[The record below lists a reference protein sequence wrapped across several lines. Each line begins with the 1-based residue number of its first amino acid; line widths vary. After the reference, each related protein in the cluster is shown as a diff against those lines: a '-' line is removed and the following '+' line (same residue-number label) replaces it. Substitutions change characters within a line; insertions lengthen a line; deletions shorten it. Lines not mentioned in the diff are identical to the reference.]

1 MLLEKYM
8 RDGVTVIALDGDLD
22 SHSAPE
28 VHTGLGELIPA
39 GGAMLLDL
47 RRLRYMSSAG
57 LRVLLLVYRKARQD
71 GVRLALSAIPDE
83 VSAVMAAT
91 GFLDAFTV
99 AGSVADG
106 VEALSS

>member
-1 MLLEKYM
+1 MQLEKYM

-71 GVRLALSAIPDE
+71 GVKLALAAIPEE
-83 VSAVMAAT
+83 VRAVMAAT

-99 AGSVADG
+99 TETVTAG
-106 VEALSS
+106 VEVLAA

>member
-28 VHTGLGELIPA
+28 VHNNLGELIPT

-57 LRVLLLVYRKARQD
+57 LRVLLLVYRRARQD
-71 GVRLALSAIPDE
+71 GVKLALSAIPDE
-83 VSAVMAAT
+83 VRAVMAAT
-91 GFLDAFTV
+91 GFLDAFIVTETV
-99 AGSVADG
+99 NDG
-106 VEALSS
+106 VEVLVA